1 MLKKFLIVPML
12 CAQVMAEDLGVFGE
26 IFEIQEMDLLEQ
38 ILFKLRALQENGQ
51 LEREKEKVVRRVRDM
66 ISHPMKVEGIKHAQK
81 TREYKFD
88 PTITVT
94 RDLYNHR
101 KLIFANKG
109 EKFNPLDKLSLTKP
123 LLFIDGEEEKQIQWA
138 LRKVEANGR
147 SKIILING
155 YPLKLQERLQRDIFF
170 DQQGVLTKKLGIR
183 NVPAIVFQKA
193 GEKVLTVIEET
204 VNED

>member
-1 MLKKFLIVPML
+1 MLKKYLMVL
-12 CAQVMAEDLGVFGE
+12 LVCTQVEAEDLGVFGE
-26 IFEIQEMDLLEQ
+26 IFEIQEKDLLEQ
-38 ILFKLRALQENGQ
+38 ILFKLRMLQESGQ
-51 LEREKEKVVRRVRDM
+51 LEREKEKVVKRVKDM
-66 ISHPMKVEGIKHAQK
+66 ILHPMRVEGIDHTQQV
-81 TREYKFD
+81 REYKFD

-101 KLIFANKG
+101 NLIFAKRG

-138 LRKVEANGR
+138 LRKIETNEQ

-155 YPLKLQERLQRDIFF
+155 YPIKLQERLKRDIFF
-170 DQQGVLTKKLGIR
+170 DQQGVLTRKLGIQH
-183 NVPAIVFQKA
+183 VPAIVFQKT

-204 VNED
+204 INED